1 MREPVACTNPVYAI
15 QPGVSTPLHFNIDP
29 QSNVWLWYS
38 SKDTYIKIVCGWH
51 SLSNTDTCEH

>member
-1 MREPVACTNPVYAI
+1 MRESVPGANPLYTI
-15 QPGVSTPLHFNIDP
+15 QPGVFTPLHFYIDP

-51 SLSNTDTCEH
+51 SLSNTEICEH